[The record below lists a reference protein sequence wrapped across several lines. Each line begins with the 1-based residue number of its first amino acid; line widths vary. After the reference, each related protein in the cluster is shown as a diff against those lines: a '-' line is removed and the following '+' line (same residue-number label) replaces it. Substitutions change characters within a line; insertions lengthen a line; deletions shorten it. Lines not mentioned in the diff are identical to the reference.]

1 MASESKT
8 VTVIP
13 PNGSN
18 YPTWKVQCR
27 MALMK
32 DGLWSIVSGSERR
45 PDVAEPDKY
54 AKFVARRDRALA
66 VIVLSVEPSLLD
78 LIGDPEDPIIVWQ
91 KLADQFQKKTW
102 ANKLELRFKL
112 YALRLRDGDSV
123 QEHIKAMTEVFDALS
138 VVGDPVPEE
147 DRVVHLLASLPESYV
162 LVKAPCECTTGIIE
176 RGLRASCVIDSRD
189 RKPRSIIPVVY
200 ERERCFNWFV
210 ARFEPVKQEK
220 ARGNDGL
227 RTAVHARILQR
238 AVMADALAENLGAVA
253 SELLLATENAADD
266 PNFSISPEN
275 CARYGIYCTVVRGM
289 AFIVLS
295 APLIRPRIVLQSML
309 VTALE
314 TNAEVPKMEAE
325 RSRW

>member
-1 MASESKT
+1 MWLRQTIYTTASTDSS
-8 VTVIP
+8 
-13 PNGSN
+13 G
-18 YPTWKVQCR
+18 
-27 MALMK
+27 ALC
-32 DGLWSIVSGSERR
+32 VHHT
-45 PDVAEPDKY
+45 
-54 AKFVARRDRALA
+54 AR
-66 VIVLSVEPSLLD
+66 
-78 LIGDPEDPIIVWQ
+78 DPEEYNHNS
-91 KLADQFQKKTW
+91 KLI
-102 ANKLELRFKL
+102 
-112 YALRLRDGDSV
+112 ALIYQRRNVL
-123 QEHIKAMTEVFDALS
+123 
-138 VVGDPVPEE
+138 
-147 DRVVHLLASLPESYV
+147 DRVLCQV

-176 RGLRASCVIDSRD
+176 SRERGAAECVIDSRD

-238 AVMADALAENLGAVA
+238 AVMDAAADALAESLGAVA

-295 APLIRPRIVLQSML
+295 APLIRPRIVLQSMYR
-309 VTALE
+309 V
-314 TNAEVPKMEAE
+314 
-325 RSRW
+325 